1 MFRDLERIAVDFAR
15 ELRRAAWNT
24 ESVGENALSDLR
36 SILEDALTRIKTEV
50 FGGPAAKRDPEEHP
64 PEEDPQRS
72 DPADS

>member
-1 MFRDLERIAVDFAR
+1 MDFAR

-24 ESVGENALSDLR
+24 ESVGENALGDLR

-50 FGGPAAKRDPEEHP
+50 FGSATAKPAPEEKTP
-64 PEEDPQRS
+64 EDPQRS